1 MSLPTKQNRILPLH
15 CQPNFPGKRT
25 KNMHEKKLWVYP
37 ENKIRVFFFTIN
49 SVSQARRQK
58 KYVHEKRNDG
68 STNKT
73 KQKSPTSPST
83 HFPRQEGK
91 KMCMKIEIMD
101 LPQKDK
107 IQIKP

>member
-1 MSLPTKQNRILPLH
+1 MGLPRKQNKSLLLH
-15 CQPNFPGKRT
+15 YQLSFPGKKT
-25 KNMHEKKLWVYP
+25 
-37 ENKIRVFFFTIN
+37 
-49 SVSQARRQK
+49 K

>member
-1 MSLPTKQNRILPLH
+1 MSLPTKQNRILPLQ

-58 KYVHEKRNDG
+58 NTCMKKEMMG
-68 STNKT
+68 LPT
-73 KQKSPTSPST
+73 KQNKSLLLHHPPT
-83 HFPRQEGK
+83 FPGK
-91 KMCMKIEIMD
+91 KAKKCA
-101 LPQKDK
+101 
-107 IQIKP
+107 